1 MANDKDYTCYQD
13 WDTVILKKHNPN
25 PQNNTKIMT
34 MDQVLLKKEKDEE
47 KKIPKITTTLKLSIQ
62 QARLNKKLSQKQ
74 LANLLGCPQNIITKY
89 ENGTAIPD
97 NAFIHKIEKAL
108 NVKLPRIKKK

>member
-1 MANDKDYTCYQD
+1 MGDKDYKCFQD
-13 WDTVILKKHNPN
+13 WDTVVLKKTNM
-25 PQNNTKIMT
+25 NTKNNIP
-34 MDQVLLKKEKDEE
+34 KKETLKEEDKDL
-47 KKIPKITTTLKLSIQ
+47 KLPKITTSLKISIQ
-62 QARLNKKLSQKQ
+62 QARINKKLSQKQ
-74 LANLLGCPQNIITKY
+74 LANLLGCQQNIITKY